1 MLLVARLTMKII
13 WELQAVNFSAI
24 FLATSIGLLPQVEIE
39 KELERLKIRGGLCQI
54 SAILGLFA
62 ACSLLLL
69 HF

>member
-1 MLLVARLTMKII
+1 MLLAAFLIMKIT
-13 WELQAVNFSAI
+13 WELLAVNFSAI
-24 FLATSIGLLPQVEIE
+24 LIATSIVLLPQLEIE

-54 SAILGLFA
+54 SAILGLSA